1 MDQRYFLCFLCIFT
15 HRPVAGLTPQYVL
28 RGQNVTLTPS
38 ISGPPEQILWKHEGD
53 KVIEFDGR
61 EEKVYST
68 YKNRITL
75 DWHSAEI
82 IIKDL
87 QHNDTGE
94 YELEAIINK
103 KLVHAQH
110 KVVVLD
116 EVSEPTISCAMM
128 DVSHSNRSKPDAT
141 LLCSFDPGRRPSVM
155 KFEWES
161 HGATKARPEL
171 NISLEGRQ
179 DESVYTCRVSNPLS
193 TKTATFTAKDCY
205 QVAGLTPQYVLRGQN
220 VTLTPSI
227 SGPPEQIL
235 WKHEGDKVIEFDGRE
250 EKVYSTYKNR
260 ITLDWHSAEIIIKD
274 LQHNDT
280 GEYELEAIIN
290 KKLVHAQHKVVVL
303 DEVSKPTI
311 SCAMMDVSHSNRSKP
326 NATLLC
332 SFDLGR
338 RPSVMKFEWES
349 HGATKARPELNIS
362 LAGRQDESVY
372 TCRVSNPLST
382 KTATFTAKDCYQDE
396 SSPVGLI
403 AGLVVGLLLLLIIIC
418 AALWFFRLKR
428 SQKGLP
434 CIERGDGRKT
444 RSEDFAETPGLVDNH
459 TKKPPEDIPQ
469 VLLNKTRLHE
479 EKQPLLDR
487 SDTLPSPQRLHGLDQ
502 RHPHTDPKDPANT
515 HNEEAESDLITVTP
529 TDPELPESEAGERNE
544 PDSDG
549 EVNDQQSDPESPATP
564 EQPVNVTEKRQH
576 FESLTPNPNKHGV
589 PQKKTPLRQEK
600 QCLLDTSDTLP
611 SPQRLHG
618 LDQRHPHTGPKDPAN
633 THNEEAES
641 DLVPVNP
648 TDPELPESEAGEGNE
663 PDSDGEVNDQQSDPK
678 SPATP
683 EQPVVVPFEA
693 GERNEPD
700 VEDITEDQQSDPQSS
715 ATPEQPET
723 LELVANQTNSPVI
736 VSHKGSVKGKAK
748 RYDDMV
754 TNADKQEDPEKK
766 TPQREEKRPP
776 LDRSNTLPS
785 LQSLSGLDQS
795 PPHTHP
801 EDPANTHNEEAES
814 DLDTITPADP
824 ELPESEAG
832 ERNEPD
838 SDEEVKEQQSDPES
852 PATPEQPVNVT
863 EKRQHFESLTPNPN
877 KHGVPQKKTPLRQ
890 EKQCLL
896 DTSDTLPS
904 PQRLHGLDQRHP
916 HTGPKDPANTHNEE
930 AESDLVPVNP
940 TDPELP
946 ESEAGEGNEPDS
958 DGEVNDQQS
967 DPKSPATPEQPV
979 VVPFEAGERN
989 EPDVEDITEDQQ
1001 SDPQSSATPE
1011 QPETL
1016 ELVAN
1021 QTNSP
1026 VIVSHKGSVKGKAKR
1041 YDDMVTNA
1049 DKQEDPEKK
1058 TPQREEKRP
1067 PLDRSNTLPSL
1078 QSLSGL
1084 DQSPPHTHPEDPA
1097 NTHNE
1102 EAESDLDTI
1111 TPADPE
1117 LPESEAG
1124 ERNEP
1129 DSDEEVKEQQSDPQS
1144 SATPEQPETLELVAN
1159 QTNSPVIVSHK
1170 GSVKGK
1176 AKRYDDMVTNADKQ
1190 EDPEKKTPQREEK
1203 RPPLDRSNTLPSL
1216 QSLSGLDQSPP
1227 HTHPEDPANTHNE
1240 EAESDLDTITP
1251 ADPELPESEAGER
1264 NEPDSDEEVKDQQSD
1279 PESPATPEQPG
1290 SEEKAGDDGRPH
1302 STPYTEPAETS
1313 SEPNEGVEPEQ
1324 LGGKPTEVKLPE
1336 SGSADSGKK
1345 DESESESDDKSPNAD
1360 AKQHKE
1366 DPDSDQVATRLPE
1379 ESHPESDSSGISVT
1393 NEPEPGEEL
1402 QLSAAPEQSEP
1413 QITPAEPESNPSQ

>member
-382 KTATFTAKDCYQDE
+382 KTATFTAKDCYQADE

-852 PATPEQPVNVT
+852 PATPEQP
-863 EKRQHFESLTPNPN
+863 
-877 KHGVPQKKTPLRQ
+877 
-890 EKQCLL
+890 
-896 DTSDTLPS
+896 
-904 PQRLHGLDQRHP
+904 
-916 HTGPKDPANTHNEE
+916 
-930 AESDLVPVNP
+930 
-940 TDPELP
+940 
-946 ESEAGEGNEPDS
+946 
-958 DGEVNDQQS
+958 
-967 DPKSPATPEQPV
+967 
-979 VVPFEAGERN
+979 
-989 EPDVEDITEDQQ
+989 
-1001 SDPQSSATPE
+1001 
-1011 QPETL
+1011 ETL